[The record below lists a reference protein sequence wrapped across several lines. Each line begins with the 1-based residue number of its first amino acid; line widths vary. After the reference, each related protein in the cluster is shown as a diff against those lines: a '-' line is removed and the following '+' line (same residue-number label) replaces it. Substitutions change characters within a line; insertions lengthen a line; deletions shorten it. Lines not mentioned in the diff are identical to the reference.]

1 MSFLENRGGLGVGTD
16 ELPKAGAPLV
26 VMLLLLFGEAEFG
39 VEHVLW
45 VYETVEGRGKCRV
58 LLDVGICF
66 WVCEAVVRLLRGLGW
81 SRI

>member
-1 MSFLENRGGLGVGTD
+1 MD
-16 ELPKAGAPLV
+16 ELPEVAASLM

-45 VYETVEGRGKCRV
+45 VDETGEGRGKCRV
-58 LLDVGICF
+58 HLDVGICF